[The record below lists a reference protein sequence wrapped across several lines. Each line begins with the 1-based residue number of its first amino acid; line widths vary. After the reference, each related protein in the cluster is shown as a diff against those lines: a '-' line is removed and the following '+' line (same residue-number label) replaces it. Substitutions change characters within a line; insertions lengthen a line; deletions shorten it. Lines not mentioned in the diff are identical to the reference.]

1 MFQLSALLEFDMAK
15 VGLVFATP
23 HRQEGDVCHL
33 KETDEQIIETIHS
46 VVIQLQMRKWGGKDK
61 KLF

>member
-1 MFQLSALLEFDMAK
+1 MAK